1 MLPLNVQCVQSL
13 RSREFLPSATK
24 LRQGNIFTSVCQE
37 FCPWGGSASVH
48 VGRHLPPQADGYCS
62 GWYASYWNTYLYY
75 VCCHSDW
82 SFAEKTF
89 VKQSM
94 MLCAF
99 EILLKIG
106 RWGEGGKS
114 SVRFTPPKLSSPI
127 WSHGTLYLTSSVKG
141 ILGKISISESA
152 FEERGRFFQFHHIT
166 FDYLLS
172 TTI

>member
-1 MLPLNVQCVQSL
+1 MRRKSL
-13 RSREFLPSATK
+13 LSLVFEL
-24 LRQGNIFTSVCQE
+24 LRIGQ
-37 FCPWGGSASVH
+37 
-48 VGRHLPPQADGYCS
+48 VGI
-62 GWYASYWNTYLYY
+62 
-75 VCCHSDW
+75 DW

-106 RWGEGGKS
+106 RFEGGGKS
-114 SVRFTPPKLSSPI
+114 YRRFGGKSYFLRVNRLYDLPPPKSSCPI

-172 TTI
+172 TTV

>member
-1 MLPLNVQCVQSL
+1 
-13 RSREFLPSATK
+13 
-24 LRQGNIFTSVCQE
+24 
-37 FCPWGGSASVH
+37 
-48 VGRHLPPQADGYCS
+48 
-62 GWYASYWNTYLYY
+62 
-75 VCCHSDW
+75 
-82 SFAEKTF
+82 
-89 VKQSM
+89 M

-106 RWGEGGKS
+106 RLEGGVNHTDDLGQIVLNDLRVNRLYDLPPLKS
-114 SVRFTPPKLSSPI
+114 SNPI

-172 TTI
+172 TTV

>member
-1 MLPLNVQCVQSL
+1 MPT
-13 RSREFLPSATK
+13 SRDN
-24 LRQGNIFTSVCQE
+24 RQPVRNKG
-37 FCPWGGSASVH
+37 
-48 VGRHLPPQADGYCS
+48 VGY
-62 GWYASYWNTYLYY
+62 
-75 VCCHSDW
+75 W
-82 SFAEKTF
+82 SFAEETF

-106 RWGEGGKS
+106 RFGGGGVNRTGDLGVNRTWRFEGKS
-114 SVRFTPPKLSSPI
+114 SVRFTPPPKSSCPI

-172 TTI
+172 TTV

>member
-1 MLPLNVQCVQSL
+1 
-13 RSREFLPSATK
+13 
-24 LRQGNIFTSVCQE
+24 
-37 FCPWGGSASVH
+37 
-48 VGRHLPPQADGYCS
+48 
-62 GWYASYWNTYLYY
+62 
-75 VCCHSDW
+75 
-82 SFAEKTF
+82 
-89 VKQSM
+89 

-106 RWGEGGKS
+106 RFWGGVNHTGDLGVNRTWRFEGKS
-114 SVRFTPPKLSSPI
+114 SVRFPSPPKSSCPI

-172 TTI
+172 TTV